1 MHKISTGVVCVNGK
15 HPRSLN
21 VASMANLFLLSFFD
35 PLYSFVLF
43 CFVFSVIHNGVIA
56 VLHVGVFIL
65 ELLPNSYLDAYT
77 EAIYFLKV
85 TKY

>member
-21 VASMANLFLLSFFD
+21 VASMATLFLVSFLD

-43 CFVFSVIHNGVIA
+43 CFVFSVIHDGVTA
-56 VLHVGVFIL
+56 VLHLGLFIL
-65 ELLPNSYLDAYT
+65 ELLPKSYLDAYT
-77 EAIYFLKV
+77 EAIYI
-85 TKY
+85 